1 MFKKSLAV
9 LAVLLVVS
17 LVAAGAV
24 LAQTPTPNRPNSF
37 VDEDGDGIC
46 DLCGQ
51 AGQGRK
57 GWGMMGM
64 GGRWNGVTLIG
75 AIADA
80 LDMTVAEVR
89 AEVAEGKTLRQV
101 IVAHEGDPEAIVNT
115 FVAARKAALDE
126 LVADGK
132 LTQEQAAQMLANMKA
147 QALRHLDETNLPC
160 GTGTCGRG
168 AGRGGRCGVGR
179 MGMWGGRGTGRANVQ
194 PSTS

>member
-1 MFKKSLAV
+1 MLKKALVV

-24 LAQTPTPNRPNSF
+24 LAQTPTPNRPDSF

-46 DLCGQ
+46 DICGQ

-57 GWGMMGM
+57 GWGMMGP

-80 LDMTVAEVR
+80 LDMTVAEVQ

-132 LTQEQAAQMLANMKA
+132 LTQEQADQMLANMKA
-147 QALRHLDETNLPC
+147 QALRHLDETNLSC
-160 GTGTCGRG
+160 GTGVCGRG
-168 AGRGGRCGVGR
+168 AGGRGRYGVGR
-179 MGMWGGRGTGRANVQ
+179 MSTRGGRANAQ
-194 PSTS
+194 PSTN